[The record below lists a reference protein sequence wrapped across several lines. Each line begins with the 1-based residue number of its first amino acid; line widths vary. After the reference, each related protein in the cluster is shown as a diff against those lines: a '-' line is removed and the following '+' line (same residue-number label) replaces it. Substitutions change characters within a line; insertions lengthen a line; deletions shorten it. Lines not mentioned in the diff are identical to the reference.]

1 LVARLDRIVQLDA
14 LADTEAVSR
23 PALLDRVE
31 AVRTRVEQARAE
43 RDRMTRGAQ
52 EAMDRGH
59 LTTAIYDMAR
69 AVDRFGADA
78 GGGTGL
84 AEQFEEAKR
93 RKRELEE
100 ALERNHALA
109 ARYGD
114 LLAEPAGSPM
124 RIATLQEREHV
135 LSFLCT

>member
-1 LVARLDRIVQLDA
+1 
-14 LADTEAVSR
+14 
-23 PALLDRVE
+23 
-31 AVRTRVEQARAE
+31 RAE

-135 LSFLCT
+135 LSFLCTNLGAERAAPYVEDLRRVQFDLLREHAADGERRLAAAR